1 VIGTDKVINVHF
13 YFHTFRLLRKI
24 LNIKIL
30 QDVFQVVNLFSSE
43 MD

>member
-1 VIGTDKVINVHF
+1 MIGTDKVIHVHF
-13 YFHTFRLLRKI
+13 YFHTFLLIRKI

-30 QDVFQVVNLFSSE
+30 KDVFQVVNLFSSE

>member
-1 VIGTDKVINVHF
+1 MIGTDKVIHVYF
-13 YFHTFRLLRKI
+13 YFHTFLLIRKI

-30 QDVFQVVNLFSSE
+30 QDVFQVVNLLSSE